1 MNAQP
6 SLCKGFTFTH
16 LQMAVTNSQ
25 WNLIASI
32 KLLVTVFG
40 STKKICR
47 QTRKNEEVPQKL
59 LFDLFVSVVKY
70 AKYRNIDIQKWITK
84 RYPRFCIYCG
94 EKVCNCTLPGIQRPL
109 IPCDVTQIKPDTKLS
124 LRRFQLRDFTVYPND
139 KSYTAKL
146 IRAMHLSEEVY
157 ELLIEIFKDIIG
169 QSDIL
174 KITEEVVDVLE
185 RTISFASTF
194 DIDFEAL
201 VLGMLP
207 TQPP

>member
-1 MNAQP
+1 MNAL
-6 SLCKGFTFTH
+6 STLRKDFTFAE
-16 LQMAVTNSQ
+16 LQEFIDDSRFSFCSSVMWLTAV
-25 WNLIASI
+25 
-32 KLLVTVFG
+32 LL

-47 QTRKNEEVPQKL
+47 QTRKNEQVPHEL
-59 LFDLFVSVVKY
+59 LADLFVLVVKY

-94 EKVCNCTLPGIQRPL
+94 GKACKCTLPGIQRPL

-124 LRRFQLRDFTVYPND
+124 LRRFQLRDFKVYSND
-139 KSYTAKL
+139 KSYVAKL

-157 ELLIEIFKDIIG
+157 ELLIEIFKDLIG

-185 RTISFASTF
+185 RIISFASTF
-194 DIDFEAL
+194 DINFETL
-201 VLGMLP
+201 ILDMLSA
-207 TQPP
+207 QPP